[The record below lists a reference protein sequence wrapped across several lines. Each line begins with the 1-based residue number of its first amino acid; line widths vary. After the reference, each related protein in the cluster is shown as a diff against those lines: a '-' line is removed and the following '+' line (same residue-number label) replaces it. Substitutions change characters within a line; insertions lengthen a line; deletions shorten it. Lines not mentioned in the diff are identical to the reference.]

1 MADEGFAAMQKMRLE
16 KDLQELQ
23 SLIDKHFKQR
33 SLDDKDLA
41 QLKTK
46 IETRKEERAKAIEQ
60 RQKRD
65 QERLQREKEERTRRE
80 EEEKQKKLEE
90 EERKREAIAQMSTAG
105 KGAQNERRQ
114 GGRRQTEKEKKRKV
128 LAERRKPLNVDHLD
142 REKIVVKIKEL
153 YDYLFDLEGIK
164 YDYEGDVIDRQRY
177 EITQRRAR
185 AQRYSEKLLGRKQ
198 QEREKARK
206 NKANKVNLMK

>member
-1 MADEGFAAMQKMRLE
+1 MQKLRLE

-23 SLIDKHFKQR
+23 ALIDKHFKQR
-33 SLDDKDLA
+33 KADDQELKELA
-41 QLKTK
+41 TK
-46 IETRKEERAKAIEQ
+46 IEVRKEERAKAMEQ

-65 QERLQREKEERTRRE
+65 QERLQREKEERQRRE

-90 EERKREAIAQMSTAG
+90 EERKREALQQMSATAAG
-105 KGAQNERRQ
+105 RDNRERR
-114 GGRRQTEKEKKRKV
+114 GGGTKRQTEKEKKRKV

-142 REKIVVKIKEL
+142 RDKIVVKIKEL
-153 YDYLFDLEGIK
+153 YDYLFNLEGIK
-164 YDYEGDVIDRQRY
+164 YDYEGDVLDRQKY

-198 QEREKARK
+198 MEREKARK
-206 NKANKVNLMK
+206 QKKSKVSLLK